1 MKKKRYSLVGQDGNA
16 FFLMGYVSSALEDA
30 REAFPNNPSF
40 SENVEND
47 VMADAMSGDYRHLI
61 AVLSKKIQEIN
72 EAFGF

>member
-16 FFLMGYVSSALEDA
+16 FFLMGYTSNALEDA
-30 REAFPNNPSF
+30 REAFPDNPSF
-40 SENVEND
+40 SEKAEED
-47 VMADAMSGDYRHLI
+47 VMADAMSSDYRHLI